1 MRMSRRGFDVGTG
14 VVLLLLGAFVWREG
28 AAIPPSFLDTAF
40 GTGYLVM
47 LAGGALSVLA
57 CLLILEAVRGGAE
70 TKAALSLDARLA
82 RPAFAS
88 VVLASFIL
96 NLTFGLVPFY
106 PSAAL
111 MIFVIALGLGDRTPR
126 AVATA
131 AAAAITATVA
141 AWFVFTQVFVV
152 LIG

>member
-1 MRMSRRGFDVGTG
+1 MQLSRRGFDVAAG

-57 CLLILEAVRGGAE
+57 CFLILEAVRGGRTAGQL
-70 TKAALSLDARLA
+70 TFDARLA
-82 RPAFAS
+82 RPALTAS
-88 VVLASFIL
+88 ILALFVL

-106 PSAAL
+106 PSAAA
-111 MIFVIALGLGDRTPR
+111 MIFAIALGLGERAPR
-126 AVATA
+126 AVAIA
-131 AAAAITATVA
+131 AAAALAATAA
-141 AWFVFTQVFVV
+141 AWVVFTQVFVV